1 MTDDLVSTESV
12 IELRIEN
19 IALLFDPLDPFPT
32 PSRDLSKTAEDFIVE
47 WARELPRRNPIRLI
61 LHIPQSGQQ
70 DLSQLQ
76 VAFSNHFR
84 QRARRVKGDIDELF
98 GVGRTSLMI
107 GLATLIACVLG
118 GQVAVML
125 LGSGSAAR
133 ILSEGLIILGWVAN
147 WRPLEIF
154 LYDWWP
160 LARRRRLFQRLA
172 EMPVEVLTT

>member
-1 MTDDLVSTESV
+1 VTTDLVPAQSV

-19 IALLFDPLDPFPT
+19 IALLFDPLDPFPM

-47 WARELPRRNPIRLI
+47 WARELPRHSPIRLI
-61 LHIPQSGQQ
+61 LHIPSPGPH

-76 VAFSNHFR
+76 VAFSNHFH
-84 QRARRVKGDIDELF
+84 QRARRVNGDISELF

-118 GQVAVML
+118 GQAAVML

-133 ILSEGLIILGWVAN
+133 ILSEGLIIIGWVAN

-154 LYDWWP
+154 LYGWWP
-160 LARRRRLFQRLA
+160 LARRRKLYQRLA
-172 EMPVEVLTT
+172 DMPIEVLAG

>member
-1 MTDDLVSTESV
+1 MTNDPVPAESV

-47 WARELPRRNPIRLI
+47 WARELPRRNRIRLI
-61 LHIPQSGQQ
+61 LHIPQSGQH
-70 DLSQLQ
+70 DLPQLQ
-76 VAFSNHFR
+76 VAFSNHFG

-133 ILSEGLIILGWVAN
+133 ILSEGFIILGWVAN

-154 LYDWWP
+154 LYGWWP

-172 EMPVEVLTT
+172 EMPVEVLTA